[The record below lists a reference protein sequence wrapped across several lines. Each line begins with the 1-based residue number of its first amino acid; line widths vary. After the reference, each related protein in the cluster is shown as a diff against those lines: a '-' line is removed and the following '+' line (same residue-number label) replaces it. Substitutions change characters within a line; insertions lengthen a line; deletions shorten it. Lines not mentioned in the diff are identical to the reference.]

1 MVFEVWVFGV
11 WGGLVLCLETGLGIE
26 GMGWI
31 RVKRES
37 CLGPGWAFDMRT
49 DDLVP
54 CSPMEKK

>member
-1 MVFEVWVFGV
+1 
-11 WGGLVLCLETGLGIE
+11 LVLCLETGLGIE